1 MDSVLRSKKRSPQQR
16 VFVNRSLRLN
26 KINFYGFD
34 MDHTL
39 AVYVSPE
46 FDKLCFDLAMKSLV
60 DLGYPN
66 ELLKFEYDPA
76 FTIRGLWLDKR
87 LGTLLKVDP
96 YGNILK
102 CSLGF
107 RFLRSSEIRNLYPN
121 NFVTLDS
128 NVYVLNTLFNS
139 PEAFTFS
146 CVVSYFLDSVDYI
159 TELEGIR
166 KENVFMSFRNIADD
180 IRATLDNIHAGDGAM
195 KAYVLGMFARYYQK
209 DYNALF

>member
-1 MDSVLRSKKRSPQQR
+1 MESVLRSKKRSPQQR

-39 AVYVSPE
+39 AVYVSPD
-46 FDKLCFDLAMKSLV
+46 FDKLCFDLTMKNLV
-60 DLGYPN
+60 QLGYPS

-107 RFLRSSEIRNLYPN
+107 RFLRSSEIRKLYPN
-121 NFVTLDS
+121 NFVTLDN
-128 NVYVLNTLFNS
+128 NVYVLNTLFDS
-139 PEAFTFS
+139 PEAYTFS
-146 CVVSYFLDSVDYI
+146 CVVSYYLSSTDCT

-166 KENVFMSFRNIADD
+166 KENVFMSYRNIADD
-180 IRATLDNIHAGDGAM
+180 IRMTLDKIHAGNGSM
-195 KAYVLGMFARYYQK
+195 KVFLLRKYCNTL
-209 DYNALF
+209 